1 LGKEEIVVPFHVV
14 KYCLRDGCGAK
25 AEPGITLYTL
35 TNIFHID
42 GTQIV
47 SSKGNRVTKF
57 LIGRKRLI
65 KGLELGLRNVRKNE
79 KIRLIISP

>member
-1 LGKEEIVVPFHVV
+1 MPFHVV
-14 KYCLRDGCGAK
+14 KYCLRDGSGAT
-25 AEPGITLYTL
+25 AEPGMTLFTL

-65 KGLELGLRNVRKNE
+65 RGLELGLKKVRKNE